1 MVTQFKKIKSRF
13 KFFCD
18 RRGGHTITSFQI
30 AQPTKNYHGHSLQT
44 VNKKYWLH
52 SSQKS
57 RFGFFAAREG
67 EQIITFCEL
76 CNHYF
81 LLTVCKLY
89 LTTVSMTIF
98 VGCIVQKKVMV
109 CSLSAAAK
117 KNLNLFFTNCVTITF
132 Y

>member
-1 MVTQFKKIKSRF
+1 VIGGVGIPLLLFKL
-13 KFFCD
+13 
-18 RRGGHTITSFQI
+18 HNLQ
-30 AQPTKNYHGHSLQT
+30 KNYHGHSLQT

-57 RFGFFAAREG
+57 RFGFFAARGG

-89 LTTVSMTIF
+89 LTTVYMTIF
-98 VGCIVQKKVMV
+98 VGCIVQKKVIV
-109 CSLSAAAK
+109 CSLPAAAK
-117 KNLNLFFTNCVTITF
+117 KI
-132 Y
+132 